1 MNHRFTCGWPSWK
14 AAAENPKVQHFIR
27 FDARTAKVLERSEPL
42 SHQPL
47 TFLDVM
53 FSLHRDLFVDLPG
66 ELFLGLVA
74 LLFVIA
80 TVSGV
85 VLYGPFMHRLSFGS
99 VRRGSSIR
107 TSWLDIHNLLGV
119 TTFAWVLVVGATG
132 LMNELSTPL
141 FGIWKLTDVRAMLAQ
156 WSGPPPPPASELS
169 SVQRAFDTVKAHVPE
184 KTLTSIIYPGS
195 ENGSPHHYV
204 VWAKGSTPL
213 TSRLFSPV
221 LVDDAVSG
229 DFVSVLNMPWYL
241 RALEVSR
248 PLHFGDY
255 GGLPLKILWA
265 LMDLATIAILGSGLY
280 LWLSKR
286 RMPSGLG
293 FDTNETLIPSGFHRS
308 FK

>member
-1 MNHRFTCGWPSWK
+1 MAPSWE
-14 AAAENPKVQHFIR
+14 AVSANPKLQHFIR
-27 FDARTAKVLERSEPL
+27 FDARTARILERSDPL
-42 SHQPL
+42 SHKPL

-53 FSLHRDLFVDLPG
+53 FSLHRDLFMDLPG
-66 ELFLGLVA
+66 ELFLGLMA

-85 VLYGPFMHRLSFGS
+85 VLYGPFMRRLSFGS
-99 VRRGSSIR
+99 VRRGSSVR

-119 TTFAWVLVVGATG
+119 TTVAWVLVVGATG

-141 FGIWKLTDVRAMLAQ
+141 FGIWKLTEVRAILAP
-156 WSGPPPPPASELS
+156 WSGQPPPPPSELS

-195 ENGSPHHYV
+195 DNGSPHHYV
-204 VWAKGSTPL
+204 VWTKGSTPL

-221 LVDDAVSG
+221 LVDAVSG
-229 DFVSVLNMPWYL
+229 EFVSVLNMPWYL

-265 LMDLATIAILGSGLY
+265 LMDLVTIAILGSGLY

-286 RMPSGLG
+286 RMLAGSAS
-293 FDTNETLIPSGFHRS
+293 DASEIAIPAGPHGSL
-308 FK
+308 K